1 MKKILLLFI
10 IILFFNSNSFSQNN
24 KFFDAPFGGGGG
36 YEPGWIIPDVSP
48 INNQLKSFGV
58 DDLSTSGLFTSGGG
72 GFVYIGF
79 VKYLRIGGMG
89 FGGSISRTATV
100 NGTKR
105 EAIYSVG
112 GGGMTVEYTLPF
124 IKNVGVSVGAVIGG
138 GGMKLELYNNN
149 GQFNWGDVW
158 NEISSNSA
166 SSQNISRTISNT
178 YWMFSPTINVDIPLY
193 RFVVFRI
200 GGGYQLT
207 FANNW
212 TIDNDQELSNVP
224 SDLNANGFFIQSGI
238 FLGFFSF

>member
-1 MKKILLLFI
+1 MKKISLLFI

-36 YEPGWIIPDVSP
+36 YVPGWIVPDVSP
-48 INNQLKSFGV
+48 INNQLKAFGV
-58 DDLSTSGLFTSGGG
+58 DNLSTSGLYTSGGA

-79 VKYLRIGGMG
+79 IKFLRIGGMG

-100 NGTKR
+100 NGTNR
-105 EAIYSVG
+105 EAIFSVG

-138 GGMKLELYNNN
+138 GGMKIELYNNS

-158 NEISSNSA
+158 NEISSNTA
-166 SSQNISRTISNT
+166 STQKISRTISNT
-178 YWMFSPTINVDIPLY
+178 YWLFSPTVNVDIPLY
-193 RFVVFRI
+193 RFVVLRI

-207 FANNW
+207 FANSW
-212 TIDNDQELSNVP
+212 KIDNDQEFSNVP
-224 SDLNANGFFIQSGI
+224 SNLNANGFFIQSGI